1 MSSLLGL
8 LLFIITTKQ
17 VSPFRN
23 LFGHHQIY
31 FTSSISNHHD
41 KNTKQQRLYATTT
54 TNNNRNRDKRKNIP
68 NLVEDV
74 ITSFPIESL
83 NFSAVENKNSDK
95 LVFPDLEESGL
106 DEKALRN
113 SPIGKILFG
122 VIDVLFPVFKEP
134 NWFDVYDPPL
144 TAAENLGKSF
154 INLFIYFKHSLC
166 LTLLFSSLLDYSHI
180 NKLRFTLL

>member
-41 KNTKQQRLYATTT
+41 KNTKQQRLYATN
-54 TNNNRNRDKRKNIP
+54 NNNRNRDKRKNIP

-154 INLFIYFKHSLC
+154 FIYLLQTFTLFDS
-166 LTLLFSSLLDYSHI
+166 TLLISS
-180 NKLRFTLL
+180 